1 MGAAVCIALVHLLV
15 VDEKGQDEEHLEE
28 TADGA
33 DLYGVDS
40 LDGFHHQAD
49 DGEED
54 CGQESIEQAETYT
67 LLWFLCICGEERKT
81 WNITSKKMTTGL
93 EFVCTDFHKYK
104 LQGSLSMH

>member
-1 MGAAVCIALVHLLV
+1 MRLLV

-54 CGQESIEQAETYT
+54 CRQESIEQAETYT
-67 LLWFLCICGEERKT
+67 PLWFLCICGEERKT
-81 WNITSKKMTTGL
+81 RNITISDMMRGV
-93 EFVCTDFHKYK
+93 EFMY
-104 LQGSLSMH
+104 L